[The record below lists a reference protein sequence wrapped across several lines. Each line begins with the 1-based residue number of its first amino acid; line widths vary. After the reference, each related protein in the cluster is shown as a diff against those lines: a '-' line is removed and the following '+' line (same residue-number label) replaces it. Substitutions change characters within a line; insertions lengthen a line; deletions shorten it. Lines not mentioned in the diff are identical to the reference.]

1 MNYRDEFKK
10 IIENIKVSRMTPP
23 EKFNAEMQPLIHF
36 IQINIPAALYRFR
49 ECTEINIDAFNKDEI
64 WLSKASKFNDPH
76 DSLLFF
82 DKSAILNQA
91 QQMFSPE
98 NWKVMFEA
106 LKQPKS
112 ILSQLSFQNHDM
124 PIVIEDRLNT
134 LDEQSFFNI
143 AQQVMPNLDIF
154 LDSCFG
160 SLKNE
165 IRNQIKMSCLSENIN
180 SPLMWAHYADN
191 HTGFAI
197 GYDFRGNEIS
207 QCSNCRNRSCNSIKN
222 ASIYPI
228 IYSDERFD
236 ATQYGKWYVEQY
248 MKISLGIATEAVF
261 EDEFLFTKAALHKS
275 GDWKYEDEWRIICS
289 TPDQAAEQKD
299 CYPVKKRPMAIYL
312 GSQISD
318 INKKVLTQI
327 ADEKGIAKYQMYV
340 EDYTRKYELNYK
352 RL

>member
-1 MNYRDEFKK
+1 
-10 IIENIKVSRMTPP
+10 
-23 EKFNAEMQPLIHF
+23 
-36 IQINIPAALYRFR
+36 
-49 ECTEINIDAFNKDEI
+49 
-64 WLSKASKFNDPH
+64 
-76 DSLLFF
+76 
-82 DKSAILNQA
+82 
-91 QQMFSPE
+91 MFSPE

-197 GYDFRGNEIS
+197 GYDFREMKFHSVPTAGTVHVTAL
-207 QCSNCRNRSCNSIKN
+207 RMLLSI
-222 ASIYPI
+222 
-228 IYSDERFD
+228 
-236 ATQYGKWYVEQY
+236 Q
-248 MKISLGIATEAVF
+248 
-261 EDEFLFTKAALHKS
+261 
-275 GDWKYEDEWRIICS
+275 
-289 TPDQAAEQKD
+289 
-299 CYPVKKRPMAIYL
+299 
-312 GSQISD
+312 
-318 INKKVLTQI
+318 
-327 ADEKGIAKYQMYV
+327 
-340 EDYTRKYELNYK
+340 
-352 RL
+352 